1 MADIPEL
8 PGSYRPGDV
17 VNGHILTERGHW
29 VELGSERAKGLRPR
43 FLGTQV
49 STIRDPD
56 KPASELSGREREAA
70 ERAMHGS
77 PYQPAPYQPAPQ
89 QPPAPAGHGARPAQ
103 PTGQSASPGAQQPG
117 PQQPRAQQPGP
128 RQPRP
133 QQPQQPYGS
142 PPQGQAAQHP
152 GPAQQRPSPQHPGPQ
167 RPDAQQSSQPY
178 GAAGRAH
185 PGGPQQPGP
194 QQQHNP
200 YGPPRQSPTG
210 HGAPAPGH
218 APSSANLPYGAP
230 PPGKAPSAGA
240 PYGAPPSQGG
250 TGPHGQSQGQPAPA
264 QGGNTTTKI
273 SCGGCLVALVVI
285 IAVIVGIVVA
295 VNVASSSLSS
305 TPEPPAWEEGVP
317 DDAEDWATA
326 AKDLTELTSWETWQ
340 AKYASHYAVTIAA
353 PGLDHPG
360 VLVTARLEATDAN
373 GNTHELHEFATLR
386 WGEPVQ
392 VVGYFPEPLEAEVVD
407 MELTVESAYAPD
419 LGEYDAWVE
428 DFELIDSAGLR
439 PGLRLHLEAKGDH
452 APGGG
457 RVVVVVRDDAG
468 QIVNLGSAFPDPPAP
483 GETVEADIYLWG
495 ENPIE
500 NGTFELTV
508 IGY

>member
-194 QQQHNP
+194 QQHNP

-218 APSSANLPYGAP
+218 APSSANL
-230 PPGKAPSAGA
+230 

>member
-89 QPPAPAGHGARPAQ
+89 QP
-103 PTGQSASPGAQQPG
+103 
-117 PQQPRAQQPGP
+117 RAQQTGP

-230 PPGKAPSAGA
+230 P
-240 PYGAPPSQGG
+240 SQGG
-250 TGPHGQSQGQPAPA
+250 TGPHGQSQDQPAPA

-273 SCGGCLVALVVI
+273 GCGGCLVALVVI

-495 ENPIE
+495 ETSIE
-500 NGTFELTV
+500 DGNVELTV

>member
-77 PYQPAPYQPAPQ
+77 PYQPAPQ

-133 QQPQQPYGS
+133 QQ
-142 PPQGQAAQHP
+142 
-152 GPAQQRPSPQHPGPQ
+152 
-167 RPDAQQSSQPY
+167 
-178 GAAGRAH
+178 
-185 PGGPQQPGP
+185 
-194 QQQHNP
+194 QHNP

-210 HGAPAPGH
+210 HGAPAPGQ
-218 APSSANLPYGAP
+218 APSSANP
-230 PPGKAPSAGA
+230 

-250 TGPHGQSQGQPAPA
+250 TGPHGQSQSRPAPA

-295 VNVASSSLSS
+295 INVASSSLSS
-305 TPEPPAWEEGVP
+305 TPEPPAWEEGML
-317 DDAEDWATA
+317 DDAEDWPTA

-340 AKYASHYAVTIAA
+340 AEYASHYAVTIAA

-360 VLVTARLEATDAN
+360 VLVTARIDATDAD

-419 LGEYDAWVE
+419 LGEYNAWVE
-428 DFELIDSAGLR
+428 DFELIDPAGLR
-439 PGLRLHLEAKGDH
+439 PGLRLHLGAKGDH
-452 APGGG
+452 APNGG

-500 NGTFELTV
+500 NGTFEFTV

>member
-77 PYQPAPYQPAPQ
+77 PYRPAPYQPAPQ

-128 RQPRP
+128 RQP
-133 QQPQQPYGS
+133 
-142 PPQGQAAQHP
+142 
-152 GPAQQRPSPQHPGPQ
+152 
-167 RPDAQQSSQPY
+167 
-178 GAAGRAH
+178 
-185 PGGPQQPGP
+185 GP

-200 YGPPRQSPTG
+200 YGPPGHSSTG

-218 APSSANLPYGAP
+218 APSSANL
-230 PPGKAPSAGA
+230 

-264 QGGNTTTKI
+264 RGGNTTTKI
-273 SCGGCLVALVVI
+273 GCGGCLVALVVI

-360 VLVTARLEATDAN
+360 VRVTARIDATDAD
-373 GNTHELHEFATLR
+373 GNTHELHEFMTLR
-386 WGEPVQ
+386 RGEPVQ